1 MFLLSHRLFA
11 CAVATLALLPCAPA
25 ALAGDF
31 TVNPIRLE
39 LGANARSGVIS
50 VRNEGTTR
58 LGFQVQGMEWTQDAE
73 GKDQYADSRD
83 LIFFPKLMALEPGE
97 ESLVRVGVKNAVVPI
112 EKTYR
117 LFIQELPG
125 PPQEKPAEGKSARVG
140 VLIRF
145 GAPIFLAPLKAED
158 SAEIT
163 ALEMVKGTLSLK
175 VRNTGNRHQVIEG
188 IHLRGMDAG
197 GTEIFSLTLADRYLL
212 AGAAKSYSTTI
223 ATDLCSKIAGLTVEL
238 KTDKFGLKRK
248 LDVTRAMC
256 P

>member
-1 MFLLSHRLFA
+1 MLLLSHRFFA
-11 CAVATLALLPCAPA
+11 GAIATLALLPWPPA
-25 ALAGDF
+25 LHAGDF

-39 LGANARSGVIS
+39 LGSNARSGVIS
-50 VRNEGTTR
+50 IKNEGAVR
-58 LGFQVQGMEWTQDAE
+58 LGFQMQAMEWTQDAE

-83 LIFFPKLMALEPGE
+83 LIFFPKLMTLEPGD
-97 ESLVRVGVKNAVVPI
+97 ESLVRVGVRNAVVPL

-125 PPQEKPAEGKSARVG
+125 PAKETQPEGKSARIG

-145 GAPIFLAPLKAED
+145 GAPIFLAPLKSED

-163 ALEMVKGTLSLK
+163 TLEMAKGTLSLK

-188 IHLRGMDAG
+188 IHLRGTDAG
-197 GTEIFSLTLADRYLL
+197 GAEVFSLTLADRYLL
-212 AGAAKSYSTTI
+212 AGATKSFSATI
-223 ATDLCSKIAGLTVEL
+223 AANPCSKIADLTVEL
-238 KTDKFGLKRK
+238 KTDKLGLKRK
-248 LDVTRAMC
+248 LDVTGAMC